1 MSTTYQNSSGKK
13 VRKLRMGGVAWS
25 PAIQILRDK
34 VELWILVMRRKRR
47 VRTNLTKIRRLIKR
61 TKSFNA
67 LRIPHHNV
75 WFSLKAAL
83 KEYYDAKKTA
93 RSQRNSFLDDLATA
107 MAENAPPRNPS
118 QDFLG
123 DTLSNN
129 FVLPNFVPAK
139 YAPVSQAQRIK
150 RQPINISK

>member
-1 MSTTYQNSSGKK
+1 
-13 VRKLRMGGVAWS
+13 MGGVAWS

-61 TKSFNA
+61 TKCFNA

-75 WFSLKAAL
+75 WLSLKAAL

-93 RSQRNSFLDDLATA
+93 RSQRIYFLDDLATE
-107 MAENAPPRNPS
+107 MAENENIKVES
-118 QDFLG
+118 
-123 DTLSNN
+123 
-129 FVLPNFVPAK
+129 VLK
-139 YAPVSQAQRIK
+139 RIK
-150 RQPINISK
+150 NTEKTRQTFRRLHPFKKTKRETRCQTFYFCRRIKKRSG